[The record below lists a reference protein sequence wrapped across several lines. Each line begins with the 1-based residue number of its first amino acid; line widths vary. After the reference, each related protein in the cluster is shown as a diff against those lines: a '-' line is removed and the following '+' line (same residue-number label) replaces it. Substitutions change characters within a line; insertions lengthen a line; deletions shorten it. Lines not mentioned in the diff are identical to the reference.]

1 MVAGNRHSGSVE
13 VAPFRSAL
21 REYGRIKVCCKNC
34 KAKVY
39 EMFLSKT
46 FNNPVQEGLHP
57 CWELYL
63 GMNTCGILQV
73 SKMDE
78 PLKGGRQVVANGMP
92 SKVQCATNN

>member
-39 EMFLSKT
+39 EMFLSKG
-46 FNNPVQEGLHP
+46 NKIYMLP
-57 CWELYL
+57 
-63 GMNTCGILQV
+63 
-73 SKMDE
+73 
-78 PLKGGRQVVANGMP
+78 
-92 SKVQCATNN
+92 